1 MHCPGVG
8 RPQPES
14 EAAAFGMRP
23 EPIRRGAP
31 GAAKKSLFIHLR
43 HLLILSI
50 LSFRRDRACRNERNL
65 ITLFYPN
72 SRAPSR
78 NVYSGDCP
86 RKGQPPLH
94 NSLRLLLLQRSTHA
108 EILSYAAAVPPE
120 HLLHHTDIAVHIHGV
135 GLIELIQLPLKARH
149 DLIHCVGNALLSLR
163 HILAADAGL
172 LKVRVVGR

>member
-1 MHCPGVG
+1 MHLVNIQGPGQQRLVNKALFPCIVLPIIVQRCQLTVRLRAGGSVKGVGIRFPHASPISPGQAELIAVVILRPGDKALPHAICALHGNLLPAGKVPGQTHRPGVG

-65 ITLFYPN
+65 IALF
-72 SRAPSR
+72 
-78 NVYSGDCP
+78 
-86 RKGQPPLH
+86 
-94 NSLRLLLLQRSTHA
+94 
-108 EILSYAAAVPPE
+108 
-120 HLLHHTDIAVHIHGV
+120 
-135 GLIELIQLPLKARH
+135 LP
-149 DLIHCVGNALLSLR
+149 
-163 HILAADAGL
+163 
-172 LKVRVVGR
+172 